1 MESHRAR
8 ASPFG
13 WPKRLNEDFARPFL
27 LGYFD
32 GDGFITWSQN
42 GIYSYPR
49 WALLGTR
56 SFLAEAMLVINAE
69 TGIRPRMIHRKPGT
83 RISAL
88 HINGRDAW
96 TVDRWLHGDG
106 KLGLARKRLVAKSR
120 DASAA

>member
-1 MESHRAR
+1 
-8 ASPFG
+8 
-13 WPKRLNEDFARPFL
+13 L

-42 GIYSYPR
+42 RNYRYPR
-49 WALLGTR
+49 WALLGTGA
-56 SFLAEAMLVINAE
+56 FLSEAMRVINAE
-69 TGIRPRMIHRKPGT
+69 TGIRPRPIHRKAGT

-96 TVDRWLHGDG
+96 TVDSWLHADG
-106 KLGLARKRLVAKSR
+106 ELGLTRKRLVAKLR